1 MLNLGTLY
9 STPFTPIYSQKLHSV
24 DLQLTQASCDLAM
37 KQLARLGEPEARLG
51 ELGSRKLNEKNFLPP
66 PFGIFCIPDLN
77 IELSFILCDNWC
89 RTTQFG

>member
-1 MLNLGTLY
+1 
-9 STPFTPIYSQKLHSV
+9 
-24 DLQLTQASCDLAM
+24 M

-77 IELSFILCDNWC
+77 IELYFILCGNWC
-89 RTTQFG
+89 RTTQFSQQESMNDSPLTKLGYNTSDEHFSPIYESYGQKA